1 MQFFLPSR
9 KTLSG
14 LYQAPN
20 VELPEGGAPLYE
32 SFAWTASLGNALA
45 AMDSQELSRTFESD
59 AVLWAIAGSFSGA
72 GAFIQITHFHGK
84 SKREFYS
91 NPRPLDS
98 VAGPGSNPF
107 LLVPTY
113 AITAGDTIQVE
124 AKSVDRNNAQNVEV
138 VLYCNEVKS

>member
-9 KTLSG
+9 KTLSA
-14 LYQAPN
+14 LYQASN

-32 SFAWTASLGNALA
+32 SFAWTAQLGNALA
-45 AMDSQELSRTFESD
+45 AMDSQELSRVFKSPIVIWGIT
-59 AVLWAIAGSFSGA
+59 GSFSGA
-72 GAFIQITHFHGK
+72 GVFIQVSHLHKGN
-84 SKREFYS
+84 KRTWYS

-113 AITAGDTIQVE
+113 AIAAGDTIQVE
-124 AKSVDRNNAQNVEV
+124 AKSVDRAAAQNVEI
-138 VLYCNEVKS
+138 VLYANEVSA